1 MNTNTIKDYKNG
13 KSISAIAKEEN
24 ISNRKVKHFLLEN
37 GCQLRTR
44 SQQNILSNQ
53 ARAKSVN
60 DSYFSVIDS
69 PEKAW
74 LLGFLAADGSV
85 DRKRNRIKI
94 GLSSIDEEI
103 LIKIKKELEIEKDIY
118 STITSKGF
126 SVSELTWSSFQM
138 KKDLAKFGIIPNKTY
153 LNSLSMKSIPEEL
166 KPSYILGYYDGDGS
180 LRKDGRLEIC
190 SYTNSLLLEIAS
202 YLNNRFGQKVK
213 VYKDRSR
220 ENYYTITY
228 SYKPA
233 KEILSFLYGQNPNLF
248 LKRKKLL
255 FQNIIEPRDYDN
267 H

>member
-13 KSISAIAKEEN
+13 KSISAIAREEN

-74 LLGFLAADGSV
+74 LLGFLASDGNV
-85 DRKRNRIKI
+85 DKKRNKIKI
-94 GLSSIDEEI
+94 ALSSIDKEI
-103 LIKIKKELEIEKDIY
+103 LVKIKKELEIEKDIY
-118 STITSKGF
+118 STITSNGF
-126 SVSELTWSSFQM
+126 SVSELSWSSFQM

-153 LNSLSMKSIPEEL
+153 LNSLSMVSLPEEF
-166 KPSYILGYYDGDGS
+166 KPSYILGYYDGDGC
-180 LRKDGRLEIC
+180 LRKDGRFEIC
-190 SYTNSLLLEIAS
+190 SYTDSLLLEIVS
-202 YLNNRFGQKVK
+202 YLNEKFNQNVM
-213 VYKDRSR
+213 VYKARNR

-233 KEILSFLYGQNPNLF
+233 KEILNFLYEQNPNLF